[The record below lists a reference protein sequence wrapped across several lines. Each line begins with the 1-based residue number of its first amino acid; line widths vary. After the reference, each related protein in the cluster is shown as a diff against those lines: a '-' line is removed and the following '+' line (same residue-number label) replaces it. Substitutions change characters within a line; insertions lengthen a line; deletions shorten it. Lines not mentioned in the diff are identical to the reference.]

1 MLVLERS
8 SVKYAGA
15 VICLCLLALFGM
27 WLPWVENTPQY
38 LNGEPYVTAIGLA
51 GIRSGFD
58 SSMDLLLVIGL
69 APAIVGGL
77 FLQRWKWLRD
87 ALVLVSGVLV
97 CWWIGGLL
105 YEYWSTSHYLI
116 RPGIVV
122 VLVSGIL
129 LCLLS
134 LGAFSNRL
142 VSRARVEQPTDTTPS
157 DGG

>member
-1 MLVLERS
+1 M
-8 SVKYAGA
+8 
-15 VICLCLLALFGM
+15 
-27 WLPWVENTPQY
+27 
-38 LNGEPYVTAIGLA
+38 NGEPYVTAIGLA

-58 SSMDLLLVIGL
+58 SSMDLLLMIGL
-69 APAIVGGL
+69 APAIVGSL

-87 ALVLVSGVLV
+87 ALVCLSGVLV
-97 CWWIGGLL
+97 CWWIGELL

-116 RPGIVV
+116 KPGIVV

-142 VSRARVEQPTDTTPS
+142 VSRAGLEQPTD
-157 DGG
+157 